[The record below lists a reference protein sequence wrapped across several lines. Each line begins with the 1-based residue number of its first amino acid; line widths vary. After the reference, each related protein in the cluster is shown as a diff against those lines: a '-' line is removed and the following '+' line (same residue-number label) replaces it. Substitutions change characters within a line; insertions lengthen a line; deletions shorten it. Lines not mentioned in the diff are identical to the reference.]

1 MNLASISSTC
11 LALGPGSCIS
21 SRGNFVSRNFVSV
34 VAIILPPSRM
44 VGGCSG
50 WVTARRRR
58 TNATARTRI
67 ALTHVPAV
75 RGRLN
80 LRRRGLAVGRPGRK
94 FCGARGYSC
103 DSFAFPTD
111 ASVPTIFKNYTTF
124 REFLADA
131 VGRSEV
137 PALASGIA
145 FGDEFFDLG
154 VAQRVGVLAVSQLD
168 ELGGVIVFEDCEDA
182 IEVGE
187 ELFGGGDVVLAEFA
201 FVDRDVSFTHEIVS
215 SGKSLRGVE
224 IIGQAGVKIFHG
236 FGDAL
241 GHPGMPSRSE
251 FSLRQ
256 SVGEITEPL
265 DGAGRLLQAIER

>member
-58 TNATARTRI
+58 THASARTRI

-94 FCGARGYSC
+94 FCEARGYSC

-131 VGRSEV
+131 VGGSEV
-137 PALASGIA
+137 ASLASGVA
-145 FGDEFFDLG
+145 FSDEFVDFA
-154 VAQRVGVLAVSQLD
+154 VTQLA
-168 ELGGVIVFEDCEDA
+168 ELGSVIVFEDGEHA
-182 IEVGE
+182 IEVRE
-187 ELFGGGDVVLAEFA
+187 ELFCCGDVVLAEFA
-201 FVDRDVSFTHEIVS
+201 FVDGDVRFTHE
-215 SGKSLRGVE
+215 
-224 IIGQAGVKIFHG
+224 
-236 FGDAL
+236 
-241 GHPGMPSRSE
+241 
-251 FSLRQ
+251 
-256 SVGEITEPL
+256 
-265 DGAGRLLQAIER
+265 